1 MTDIG
6 RKNQMEEVENMYIMM
21 FSLQTLQNY
30 GISIK
35 ETIENSLVH
44 LWRWYQQSGEEKY
57 LALAEQHM
65 QAYVNMGF
73 AIDEKN
79 QTIWDILYVTH
90 QTIDDF
96 CP

>member
-44 LWRWYQQSGEEKY
+44 LWRWYQQSGGFFLFFLEQTSNCQASV
-57 LALAEQHM
+57 ALLIS
-65 QAYVNMGF
+65 V
-73 AIDEKN
+73 
-79 QTIWDILYVTH
+79 
-90 QTIDDF
+90 
-96 CP
+96 

>member
-44 LWRWYQQSGEEKY
+44 LWLTASGGCNRHSFGFTCACDHDTGD
-57 LALAEQHM
+57 LP
-65 QAYVNMGF
+65 AYGKRV
-73 AIDEKN
+73 
-79 QTIWDILYVTH
+79 
-90 QTIDDF
+90 
-96 CP
+96 